1 MARRSAAAEALL
13 YVVTHLTHD
22 GAAEYVSGSD
32 LEIQFTPEEGYV
44 LPETVSVTGDQEI
57 IRYTYNPDTGLLT
70 ILHATGNLTIT
81 AEGVSETAEPEPI
94 DTTVLEA
101 LLESTKEA
109 YEHPEDYEAGEAYD
123 NFRAAY
129 TAAAEV
135 LEAPETQEQVDEAVK
150 NLREAFEALTKIS
163 YAVIAQDLKG
173 VTSDAPKQVQ
183 VGSDLTVQLTADSGY
198 LLPVSVTLSPA
209 EAFQDAAYD
218 ADTGIL
224 TLQGVTGDLTI
235 AAEGVPFAYADVA
248 ETHWFYDEV
257 AYVTR
262 WGLMNGMENNRF
274 YPNNSMSRAMV
285 ATVLYRMAGSP
296 EVTGT
301 TPFTDVKEDRYYS
314 DAVVWCYQN
323 GITMGVTETR
333 FGGRQHGQPPAGGYV
348 PVPPC

>member
-1 MARRSAAAEALL
+1 M
-13 YVVTHLTHD
+13 
-22 GAAEYVSGSD
+22 
-32 LEIQFTPEEGYV
+32 
-44 LPETVSVTGDQEI
+44 
-57 IRYTYNPDTGLLT
+57 
-70 ILHATGNLTIT
+70 
-81 AEGVSETAEPEPI
+81 
-94 DTTVLEA
+94 
-101 LLESTKEA
+101 
-109 YEHPEDYEAGEAYD
+109 
-123 NFRAAY
+123 
-129 TAAAEV
+129 
-135 LEAPETQEQVDEAVK
+135 DEAVK

-274 YPNNSMSRAMV
+274 YPNNSMSQCHGCNCVVPYGGFAGGDGHDALYGCQGRS
-285 ATVLYRMAGSP
+285 VLFRRRRLVLSERNHHGRD
-296 EVTGT
+296 G
-301 TPFTDVKEDRYYS
+301 DQI
-314 DAVVWCYQN
+314 W
-323 GITMGVTETR
+323 
-333 FGGRQHGQPPAGGYV
+333 GRQHGQPPAGGYV

>member
-1 MARRSAAAEALL
+1 M
-13 YVVTHLTHD
+13 
-22 GAAEYVSGSD
+22 
-32 LEIQFTPEEGYV
+32 
-44 LPETVSVTGDQEI
+44 
-57 IRYTYNPDTGLLT
+57 
-70 ILHATGNLTIT
+70 
-81 AEGVSETAEPEPI
+81 
-94 DTTVLEA
+94 
-101 LLESTKEA
+101 
-109 YEHPEDYEAGEAYD
+109 
-123 NFRAAY
+123 
-129 TAAAEV
+129 
-135 LEAPETQEQVDEAVK
+135 DEAVK

-333 FGGRQHGQPPAGGYV
+333 FGVDSTASRQQVATFLYRLADFMGYDVSKPVICPALRITKL
-348 PVPPC
+348 